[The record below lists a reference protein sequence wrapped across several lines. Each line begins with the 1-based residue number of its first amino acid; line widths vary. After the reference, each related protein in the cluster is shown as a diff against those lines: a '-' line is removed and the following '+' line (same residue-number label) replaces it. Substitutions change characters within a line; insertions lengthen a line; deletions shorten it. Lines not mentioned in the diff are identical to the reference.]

1 MASANSPQE
10 QLSKTFK
17 VSKEDNRNVI
27 RYRCEKVMLVAILMM
42 FSELPGAA
50 VMMYV
55 VGPDFPEVFYTVAA
69 FALIG
74 VAIGLRM
81 LLTPV
86 RVFVDR
92 GRLHVVRTMLGVNT
106 TKKLALT
113 ELNFEISP
121 VTEGA
126 QAHQLFARDG
136 KKSAPISNPSKDLQ
150 RLADI
155 ASYYQKALS
164 LESFPVKSPAQD
176 SDAKLQQKAA

>member
-1 MASANSPQE
+1 MDSVNLSQE
-10 QLSKTFK
+10 QLSKTFR

-27 RYRCEKVMLVAILMM
+27 RYRCERVMQVAILLML
-42 FSELPGAA
+42 SELPGSA

-55 VGPDFPEVFYTVAA
+55 VGPDFPEIFYTIAA

-74 VAIGLRM
+74 VAIGFRM

-121 VTEGA
+121 VTQGA
-126 QAHQLFARDG
+126 QAYQLFARDG
-136 KKSAPISNPSKDLQ
+136 KKSAPISNPSKDLEQ
-150 RLADI
+150 LADI

-164 LESFPVKSPAQD
+164 LESFPVKSPLQD
-176 SDAKLQQKAA
+176 SDATPAQKVA